1 MHLGNVLPD
10 MRPGPHAVTV
20 PDYFLHLQN
29 LFLEAHTLEIIKVD
43 KLNSIPAKQIYQEF
57 TSSFP
62 PPKVIY
68 KYANLPWTDIWKRL
82 NHPVLTSKTRD
93 IMFLVIH
100 NILPTRERLH
110 RLNMCENSIC
120 KKGDGVEDVEHL
132 FTGCVRSQV
141 ALAWTRRKIMHLM
154 SDWVR
159 QFPSNF

>member
-1 MHLGNVLPD
+1 MKLKIPERRVGLNVVCVKSKANATFLRQMCRLLTSPQFNAFKHVKYWIGMHLGNVLPD

-68 KYANLPWTDIWKRL
+68 KYANLPWTDIWKFCYI
-82 NHPVLTSKTRD
+82 N
-93 IMFLVIH
+93 
-100 NILPTRERLH
+100 
-110 RLNMCENSIC
+110 
-120 KKGDGVEDVEHL
+120 
-132 FTGCVRSQV
+132 
-141 ALAWTRRKIMHLM
+141 
-154 SDWVR
+154 
-159 QFPSNF
+159 